1 MISSL
6 SGCQSIILN
15 FCNKMENDA
24 TFYHQQLYP
33 LQDIVLAI
41 IGRLDT
47 GFYLTGGTAVS
58 RAYCQHR
65 YSDDLDLFVNDD
77 LSFSLWGERIIFAL
91 TQETAWQCQVN
102 LRDDRFIRLAV
113 VQGDVWLKIELIND
127 VPSHIGEIQVHPVL
141 GRVDSVENLLANKL
155 TAVLSRQEPKD
166 LADIWALTRQHNVS
180 ITTAITNAQSKAAGI
195 FPVALARVLL
205 STTAADW
212 EAVRWQTAPTVDHYL
227 DHLHALGESLILND
241 QT

>member
-1 MISSL
+1 
-6 SGCQSIILN
+6 
-15 FCNKMENDA
+15 MESN
-24 TFYHQQLYP
+24 TTLYQQQLYP
-33 LQDIVLAI
+33 LQDAVLAV

-77 LSFSLWGERIIFAL
+77 PSFSLWGERIIFSL

-102 LRDDRFIRLAV
+102 QRDDRFMRLTV
-113 VQGDVWLKIELIND
+113 VQGEVWLKIELIND

-141 GRVDSVENLLANKL
+141 GRVDSIENLLANKL

-166 LADIWALTRQHNVS
+166 LADIWALTQQHNVS
-180 ITTAITNAQSKAAGI
+180 ITTAITDAQSKAAGI

-212 EAVRWQTAPTVDHYL
+212 EAIRWQNAPTAASYL
-227 DHLHALGESLILND
+227 DYLHALGESLILD
-241 QT
+241 DHV

>member
-1 MISSL
+1 M
-6 SGCQSIILN
+6 GN
-15 FCNKMENDA
+15 EA
-24 TFYHQQLYP
+24 AFYQQQLYP
-33 LQDIVLAI
+33 LQDAVLAV

-58 RAYCQHR
+58 RAYCHHR
-65 YSDDLDLFVNDD
+65 YSDDLDLFVNDHP
-77 LSFSLWGERIIFAL
+77 SFSLWGERIIFAL
-91 TQETAWQCQVN
+91 TQETTWQCQVN
-102 LRDDRFIRLAV
+102 QRDDRFMRLTV
-113 VQGDVWLKIELIND
+113 VQGEVWLKIELIND

-166 LADIWALTRQHNVS
+166 LADIWALARQHDVS
-180 ITTAITNAQSKAAGI
+180 ITTAITDAQSKAAGI

-212 EAVRWQTAPTVDHYL
+212 ETIRWQKQPTVESFLND
-227 DHLHALGESLILND
+227 LHALGESLILND